1 MRIDDENKVVWCSDT
16 NDLAFID
23 NKTTLVLVE
32 QLIKFDGSYSLCEL
46 QDNYYESC
54 NDKKIDLLYA
64 ILNGYSFKLEQP
76 QKYYWRKKKEH
87 LAWFEN
93 HENFYLTKD
102 FIEKVGL
109 DNLENEGTYKWYK
122 FSEDLA
128 KSLLKDDFD
137 KFEKVECE

>member
-1 MRIDDENKVVWCSDT
+1 MRIDDKEKVVWCNSNLFPLLEEEDFFEMDEFDKIT
-16 NDLAFID
+16 YLLTISFDKRYGIP
-23 NKTTLVLVE
+23 TRVE
-32 QLIKFDGSYSLCEL
+32 TDEWKLIIISIF
-46 QDNYYESC
+46 DNYCFE
-54 NDKKIDLLYA
+54 
-64 ILNGYSFKLEQP
+64 LEQP